1 MARWSGKA
9 HDPSVHVPFGS
20 GPRICPGRTLALLEM
35 RLVLGTVYKTFDVE
49 RVGASADVRE
59 RLSFT
64 MTPTNLRV
72 KVRRRGA

>member
-1 MARWSGKA
+1 L
-9 HDPSVHVPFGS
+9 VGS
-20 GPRICPGRTLALLEM
+20 
-35 RLVLGTVYKTFDVE
+35 VYKTFDVE
-49 RVGASADVRE
+49 RVGASSDVRE